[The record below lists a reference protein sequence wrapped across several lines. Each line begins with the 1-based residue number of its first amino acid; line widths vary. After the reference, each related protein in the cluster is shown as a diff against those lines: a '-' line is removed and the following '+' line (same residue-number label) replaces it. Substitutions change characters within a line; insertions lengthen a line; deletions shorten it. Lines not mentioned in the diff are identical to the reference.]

1 MTAIRPIEFAT
12 VMRTQDISPVK
23 QTEDA
28 KAALQQQN
36 IAYTSEKTADIRQE
50 QVYQKQDG
58 DMDKNYDASKD
69 GKGPSYEQ
77 SKSKRR
83 KKEKEEDEDGT
94 VTVKNKPFF
103 DVKI

>member
-1 MTAIRPIEFAT
+1 
-12 VMRTQDISPVK
+12 MRTQDISPVK
-23 QTEDA
+23 QAEDA

-36 IAYTSEKTADIRQE
+36 IAYTSEKTADVRQE
-50 QVYQKQDG
+50 QVYQKQDS

-77 SKSKRR
+77 GRNKRG
-83 KKEKEEDEDGT
+83 KKEKEEDEDGK

>member
-1 MTAIRPIEFAT
+1 MSPI
-12 VMRTQDISPVK
+12 K
-23 QTEDA
+23 QAEDT

-69 GKGPSYEQ
+69 GNGQAYGQNSN
-77 SKSKRR
+77 KRR
-83 KKEKEEDEDGT
+83 KKQKDEEEDGK
-94 VTVKNKPFF
+94 VVVKHKPFF

>member
-1 MTAIRPIEFAT
+1 M
-12 VMRTQDISPVK
+12 K
-23 QTEDA
+23 QSEDA

-50 QVYQKQDG
+50 QVYQKQDS

-69 GKGPSYEQ
+69 GKGPGYEQ
-77 SKSKRR
+77 RDQKRR
-83 KKEKEEDEDGT
+83 KKDKEEDEDGK
-94 VTVKNKPFF
+94 VTVKSKPFF

>member
-1 MTAIRPIEFAT
+1 MTVIRPIEFAT
-12 VMRTQDISPVK
+12 MMRTQDISPVK
-23 QTEDA
+23 QAEDA

-36 IAYTSEKTADIRQE
+36 IAYTSEKAADIRQE
-50 QVYQKQDG
+50 QVYQKQDS

-69 GKGPSYEQ
+69 NGPEYQQ
-77 SKSKRR
+77 SKNKR
-83 KKEKEEDEDGT
+83 KKKENKEDEDGK

>member
-1 MTAIRPIEFAT
+1 MTVIRPIEFAT
-12 VMRTQDISPVK
+12 MMRTQDISPVK
-23 QTEDA
+23 QAEDS

-50 QVYQKQDG
+50 QVYQKQDS

-69 GKGPSYEQ
+69 HKGPEYQQ
-77 SKSKRR
+77 SKNKR
-83 KKEKEEDEDGT
+83 KKKENKEDEDGK